1 MSASEIADEKWQR
14 FCLDC
19 DPPQLCTR
27 ELLFF
32 PDLGA
37 YRVRVC
43 PEHGACA
50 METVLAKGDA
60 PRPGASG
67 SSMGALP

>member
-1 MSASEIADEKWQR
+1 MFASEIADEKWQR

-19 DPPQLCTR
+19 DPPRLCTR

-32 PDLGA
+32 PDFGA

-50 METVLAKGDA
+50 METVIAMSETERRQ
-60 PRPGASG
+60 P
-67 SSMGALP
+67 

>member
-19 DPPQLCTR
+19 DPPRLCTR

-37 YRVRVC
+37 YRVRAC

-50 METVLAKGDA
+50 METVVATSEA
-60 PRPGASG
+60 ERRQP
-67 SSMGALP
+67 

>member
-19 DPPQLCTR
+19 HPPRLCAR

-50 METVLAKGDA
+50 METVVSTAEA
-60 PRPGASG
+60 AQR
-67 SSMGALP
+67 